1 MTTETK
7 DPALGRVFGGQYRI
21 ESLLGRGGM
30 GSVYRGVQL
39 SVNREVAIKLI
50 TGGSSNNQA
59 ELVKRFHREAKATAQ
74 LSHPNTVRL
83 FDFGVTETQEL
94 YMVMELLE
102 GRDLEAQLQA
112 SGALPLPVALHITRQ
127 ILSALSEAHELGIVH
142 RDLKPGNVFLSRV
155 RGGDVIAKVMDFGVA
170 GLEQARDTQKLTTT
184 GAVIGTPAYM
194 SPEQAQGK
202 PADARSDLYS
212 VGVMLYEMLAGR
224 PPFQAESVV
233 SLLLMQVTEPVP
245 PLALAT
251 DQSPRLNAM
260 QTFLDRLLFKTPQGR
275 PSSAAEALAEV
286 DVLLAGAHGSQPP
299 GVYHQGIAAAQLSA
313 TVQAQTPFTWAAS
326 RSQIGTLATRVRDK
340 RVAVIAGGTVAV
352 LAVGGY
358 WAFKPSKAAPSV
370 MKPAVA
376 MTEPAKAAPHTVTIA
391 STPSG
396 ARVVLE
402 GAHLGATPYI
412 LNFRRDTVVTV
423 TLQGYETQTLTVTP
437 NSDPN
442 IVVSLTPQSTASRRA
457 RSAAS
462 VATLELQQGD
472 ANRKEATK
480 KKASAEEL
488 TRNHGPAGASPLV
501 SSASET
507 AVASKTVDTQPS
519 SASAPRRSPVG
530 EVTHAV
536 GGLVRSIFGGG
547 SGDSERSRRR
557 AAMRNRPPP
566 YPTEA
571 AAKRALNTGQITSQQ
586 YSDAIWVLRV
596 NRQQRIAAEKANLRA
611 GKITSQE
618 YKRRVQSINTQ

>member
-50 TGGSSNNQA
+50 TAGSPNNQA

-142 RDLKPGNVFLSRV
+142 RDLKPGNVFLSQV

-202 PADARSDLYS
+202 PAGARSDLYS

-224 PPFQAESVV
+224 PPFQAESIV

-245 PLALAT
+245 RLAIAT
-251 DQSPRLNAM
+251 DEPPQLDAL
-260 QTFLDRLLFKTPQGR
+260 QTFLDRLLCKTPEGR
-275 PSSAAEALAEV
+275 PSSAAHALAEV
-286 DVLLAGAHGSQPP
+286 DVLLARESGSQPP

-326 RSQIGTLATRVRDK
+326 RSQIGTLAMRFRDK
-340 RVAVIAGGTVAV
+340 RIAIIASVVVAV

-358 WAFKPSKAAPSV
+358 WAFKPSKSAPSV
-370 MKPAVA
+370 MKPAA
-376 MTEPAKAAPHTVTIA
+376 ATKEPVGATPHTVTIA

-402 GAHLGATPYI
+402 GANLGTTPYI
-412 LNFRRDTVVTV
+412 LKFRRDTVITV
-423 TLQGYETQTLTVTP
+423 ILQDYEPQTFTVTP

-442 IVVSLTPQSTASRRA
+442 IVVSLTP
-457 RSAAS
+457 RSATSKKSGSAAT
-462 VATLELQQGD
+462 VATREPQQSNT
-472 ANRKEATK
+472 NRNEATIK
-480 KKASAEEL
+480 NASAQEHSPD
-488 TRNHGPAGASPLV
+488 NGPTGA
-501 SSASET
+501 AT
-507 AVASKTVDTQPS
+507 PS
-519 SASAPRRSPVG
+519 SSTSARRRSPVG

-571 AAKRALNTGQITSQQ
+571 AAKQALNAGQITSQQ
-586 YSDAIWVLRV
+586 YSDAIWVLRT

-618 YKRRVQSINTQ
+618 YKRRVQSINAQ